1 MWPIPRKCQSRHVH
15 LVSYSLRISCPLN
28 IANLAEE
35 SIELLLI
42 ICSQLHYL
50 SVGIYK
56 ECLYKFTAH
65 RKQESQYKVYPQRPC
80 EDLQSTFLFP
90 MSEFLCFHNVN
101 RDLVQTFF
109 VCSMWSFVELCG
121 IVSNSQC
128 EAIALQTATEL
139 CFFLCTDSNTRI
151 AVSLYLSYY

>member
-1 MWPIPRKCQSRHVH
+1 MPIH

-35 SIELLLI
+35 NIELLLI
-42 ICSQLHYL
+42 SCSQLHYL

-65 RKQESQYKVYPQRPC
+65 RKQESRYKVYPQIRC

-90 MSEFLCFHNVN
+90 KSEFLCFHNVN
-101 RDLVQTFF
+101 RDLLQTFF
-109 VCSMWSFVELCG
+109 VCAMLSFVELCG
-121 IVSNSQC
+121 IVSSSLC
-128 EAIALQTATEL
+128 EAIALQSFVFSCVLA
-139 CFFLCTDSNTRI
+139 RI
-151 AVSLYLSYY
+151 TVYNIFPTTN